1 MAKTRE
7 YKKSLI
13 QRFTRNEIMQLGMH
27 RQVKHSFAR
36 RRKNSCHVNVP
47 YTRTSFRFTP
57 YSEYT
62 IPGLHVNADYMI
74 PHMRTL
80 KFAKLFFQYYPT
92 MYFAI
97 KKLDL
102 IFLTLASDPDEAL
115 LAAVT
120 AKQMEQPFRG

>member
-1 MAKTRE
+1 
-7 YKKSLI
+7 
-13 QRFTRNEIMQLGMH
+13 
-27 RQVKHSFAR
+27 
-36 RRKNSCHVNVP
+36 
-47 YTRTSFRFTP
+47 
-57 YSEYT
+57 
-62 IPGLHVNADYMI
+62 
-74 PHMRTL
+74 MRTL

-102 IFLTLASDPDEAL
+102 IFLTLASDPAEAL